1 MILLQK
7 YLEQIKLT
15 QALISDSLF
24 YKSKKV
30 KCLLIV
36 GLLQSLEPEEH
47 VQTREAAVTHG
58 AAVCPAAA
66 GLAEF

>member
-7 YLEQIKLT
+7 YLTQIKLT

-24 YKSKKV
+24 YKSKTV

-36 GLLQSLEPEEH
+36 LDTMGLL
-47 VQTREAAVTHG
+47 QTREAAVTHG
-58 AAVCPAAA
+58 VAVWPAAA
-66 GLAEF
+66 DLAKF